1 MKKDCE
7 KERKEE
13 TSILTTSAEK
23 RKERGRLENAAENQ
37 INIFSN
43 IPLSEPQRCLA

>member
-1 MKKDCE
+1 MKRDWE

-13 TSILTTSAEK
+13 TSILTTSAER
-23 RKERGRLENAAENQ
+23 RKERGRLENAAEEQTNV
-37 INIFSN
+37 FSN